1 MSQTIVSTK
10 KMVVTIGDEFVLK
23 EFKPV
28 PGAKKRY
35 YTEKEALHLIRGV
48 HGVPKLVSYSDKD
61 YHLKISRL
69 NGEGCEKFSDSALMQ
84 IRHIIEETIKRGV
97 ARHSLPL
104 RDILVDKDD
113 NVSIVDFE
121 RATLKNGSFS
131 LFWFAST
138 LVTKFHLCRLIN
150 NQNPELLSVKERNFV
165 RIGIFFREIFN
176 VYQLI
181 RDFIRNTYRKNKK
194 SSV

>member
-84 IRHIIEETIKRGV
+84 IRNIIQETIKRGV

-121 RATLKNGSFS
+121 RINFGHKIPFVPINKQSKPRIAERQRE
-131 LFWFAST
+131 
-138 LVTKFHLCRLIN
+138 KFCSN
-150 NQNPELLSVKERNFV
+150 
-165 RIGIFFREIFN
+165 
-176 VYQLI
+176 
-181 RDFIRNTYRKNKK
+181 RDFFP
-194 SSV
+194 